1 MPRPPG
7 MGHRPKPLFL
17 AVLLFLSQAGVAAGQ
32 HGAASDNGEGALHDV
47 AVFSA
52 ACMVNESCEAER
64 PTHLIEYFSADWC
77 EPCVQVSDHLRNS
90 TNGTESHIAVIQHH
104 PSPVDL
110 TYFSPSKLR
119 NDADYRLLFLP
130 SLVVDGTH
138 LLTGTRQALDLNDV
152 MDGKKTQWSGLQ
164 TMTMANGT
172 LTWNNSLVGT
182 ISAWYVAPV
191 PHETSGVVHP
201 SVAYHHQTANASA
214 GELVLNESIML
225 NGTSLVVLLET
236 AGVRNLTV
244 ASLSPTGSMDLN
256 SDVREDAKKTASQT
270 ESMFAALLGALLVLA
285 LLPAIITHINLTR
298 GTKGVQGDKL
308 GSEE

>member
-1 MPRPPG
+1 
-7 MGHRPKPLFL
+7 MGHRRKPLFL
-17 AVLLFLSQAGVAAGQ
+17 AVLLFLSQAGVAGGQ
-32 HGAASDNGEGALHDV
+32 DGAATDSDEGALHDV
-47 AVFSA
+47 AVFPA
-52 ACMVNESCEAER
+52 ACMVNESCESER

-77 EPCVQVSDHLRNS
+77 EPCVKVSDHLRNN
-90 TNGTESHIAVIQHH
+90 TNETESHIAVIQHH

-119 NDADYRLLFLP
+119 NDADYRLSFLP

-152 MDGKKTQWSGLQ
+152 MNGKTTQWNGLQ
-164 TMTMANGT
+164 TMMLANGT

-182 ISAWYVAPV
+182 VSAWYVAPV
-191 PHETSGVVHP
+191 PHETSDVVHP

-214 GELVLNESIML
+214 GELVLKESIMV

-256 SDVREDAKKTASQT
+256 TGVSEDANKTASRT
-270 ESMFAALLGALLVLA
+270 EYTFAALLSALLVLA
-285 LLPAIITHINLTR
+285 LLPAIVTHINLTR
-298 GTKGVQGDKL
+298 GSKSVEGAKL

>member
-1 MPRPPG
+1 
-7 MGHRPKPLFL
+7 MGHRRKPLFL
-17 AVLLFLSQAGVAAGQ
+17 AVLLFLSQAGVAVGQ
-32 HGAASDNGEGALHDV
+32 DGAATDSDEGALHDV
-47 AVFSA
+47 AVFPA
-52 ACMVNESCEAER
+52 ACMVNESCESER

-77 EPCVQVSDHLRNS
+77 EPCVKVSDHLRNN
-90 TNGTESHIAVIQHH
+90 TNETESHIAVIQHH

-119 NDADYRLLFLP
+119 NDADYRLSFLP

-152 MDGKKTQWSGLQ
+152 MNGKTTQWNGLQ
-164 TMTMANGT
+164 TMMLANGT

-182 ISAWYVAPV
+182 VSAWYVAPV
-191 PHETSGVVHP
+191 PHETSDVVHP

-214 GELVLNESIML
+214 GELVLKESIMV

-256 SDVREDAKKTASQT
+256 TGVSEDANKTASRT
-270 ESMFAALLGALLVLA
+270 EYTFAALLSALLVLA
-285 LLPAIITHINLTR
+285 LLPAIVTHINLTR
-298 GTKGVQGDKL
+298 GSKSVEGAKL